1 MRGVERSVIP
11 VNFKAVLYILGWI
24 LIIEGAFMLLPFFV
38 ALIYGEPTGV
48 SFLIMS
54 IISMIIG
61 LAIVCR
67 KPKNMT
73 FFAREGFAVTSLSW
87 IVLSIFGCIPF
98 VINGEIPVFTDAL
111 FETASGFTTTG
122 ASILNDIEALSHASL
137 FWRSFTHWLG
147 GMGVLVFLLALV
159 PMTGGSHMNIMKAES
174 PGPSVD
180 KLLPK
185 VRQTAFVLYAIYF
198 GLTALEFIFLIA
210 GKMPVFDAITTA
222 VGTAG
227 TGGFGVKSDSMAS
240 YSPYIQWVVGVF
252 MMLFGVN
259 FTFYF
264 LIIIKKFRQAFALE
278 EVRKYLLI
286 IAAATAVIVI
296 STTRSGMF
304 TAMPFWDKLRHSFFQ
319 VAAMITT
326 TGFSTIDYDYP
337 NWPMIANIIV
347 VALMF
352 VGACAGSTGGG
363 IKISRV
369 SILFK
374 TVKKELSLFF
384 HPKRVVLIK
393 FEHKP
398 VAHETIRTTNVF
410 IMAYIFVF
418 VASVFL
424 VAIDNFDFTTT
435 FTAVLS
441 ALNNIGP
448 GLSQAGPT
456 ESFSAF
462 SHFSKYILIFDM
474 IAGRLEL
481 YPMLLLLSPEF
492 WKSTFSPNRS
502 IRVYR

>member
-1 MRGVERSVIP
+1 M
-11 VNFKAVLYILGWI
+11 NFRAVLYILGWI
-24 LIIEGAFMLLPFFV
+24 LNIEGAFMLLPFIV
-38 ALIYGEPTGV
+38 ALIYGESSGF
-48 SFLIMS
+48 SFLIVG

-61 LAIVCR
+61 LIIVLR

-73 FFAREGFAVTSLSW
+73 FFAREGFAVTALSW

-98 VINGEIPVFTDAL
+98 IINGDIPVFTDAL

-122 ASILNDIEALSHASL
+122 ASILNNVEALSHASL

-198 GLTALEFIFLIA
+198 GLTALELIFLIA

-227 TGGFGVKSDSMAS
+227 TGGFGIKSDSMAS

-252 MMLFGVN
+252 MMLFGIN

-264 LIIIKKFRQAFALE
+264 LLIIKKFRQAFALE
-278 EVRKYLLI
+278 EVRKYILLI
-286 IAAATAVIVI
+286 IAATAIIII
-296 STTRSGMF
+296 SIMRSGAF
-304 TAMPFWDKLRHSFFQ
+304 IEMPFTDKLRHAFFQ
-319 VAAMITT
+319 VSSIITT
-326 TGFSTIDYDYP
+326 TGFSTVDYDYP
-337 NWPMIANIIV
+337 NWPLIANIVI

-352 VGACAGSTGGG
+352 IGACAGSTGGG
-363 IKISRV
+363 IKVSRV

-374 TVKKELSLFF
+374 TVKKELTLFF

-393 FEHKP
+393 FDRKP

-424 VAIDNFDFTTT
+424 VSIDNFDFTTS
-435 FTAVLS
+435 FTSVA
-441 ALNNIGP
+441 ATLNNIGP
-448 GLSQAGPT
+448 GLSNAGPT
-456 ESFSAF
+456 ESFAAF
-462 SHFSKYILIFDM
+462 SHFSKYVMIFDM

-481 YPMLLLLSPEF
+481 YPMLILLTPEF
-492 WKSTFSPNRS
+492 WKSVFSPNRG
-502 IRVYR
+502 IRVYK